1 LGKEVGW
8 FVLGCTLADAVIDSK
23 AQIIDRMNSTI
34 PIAQRGKGAC
44 FVTTHWS
51 VVLGAGQND
60 TTRAQDALGRLCQT
74 YWYPLYAYVR
84 QRGHSPQD
92 AQDLTQEFFAR
103 FLLKKTLREIK
114 REGGKFRSFLLTAM
128 NHFLVDEWRK
138 VNAEKRGAGQI
149 VPLDAHEAETRYG
162 REPVDKITPEKLF
175 EQNWA
180 LALLDTVYTRLEE
193 EYEKDGKK
201 NIFKVLRFCL
211 MGERS
216 EVPYAE
222 LANRLGIT
230 ENTVKTLVHRLRGR
244 YRGLLREEVGQGVA
258 TQAEAEEELRC
269 LFRALAD

>member
-1 LGKEVGW
+1 MSSEDTS
-8 FVLGCTLADAVIDSK
+8 F
-23 AQIIDRMNSTI
+23 AQGDWSRRTF
-34 PIAQRGKGAC
+34 Q
-44 FVTTHWS
+44 TTHWS

-103 FLLKKTLREIK
+103 LLLRKTLREIK

-138 VNAEKRGAGQI
+138 LKAEKRGAGQI
-149 VPLDAHEAETRYG
+149 VSLEGREAETRYG
-162 REPVDKITPEKLF
+162 HEPVDRITPEKLF

-180 LALLDTVYTRLEE
+180 LALLDTVYARLEA
-193 EYEKDGKK
+193 EYQEQGKERV
-201 NIFKVLRFCL
+201 FDVLRFCL
-211 MGERS
+211 MGERGQ
-216 EVPYAE
+216 VPYAE
-222 LANRLGIT
+222 LAKQLGLA

-244 YRGLLREEVGQGVA
+244 YRELLREEVGKGVA
-258 TQAEAEEELRC
+258 TQAEAEAELRC
-269 LFRALAD
+269 LFRALVE

>member
-1 LGKEVGW
+1 MLTIVD
-8 FVLGCTLADAVIDSK
+8 LMS
-23 AQIIDRMNSTI
+23 STI
-34 PIAQRGKGAC
+34 QTEQRNKRAC

-60 TTRAQDALGRLCQT
+60 TARAQDALGKLCQT

-103 FLLKKTLREIK
+103 LLSKQTLRKIK

-138 VNAEKRGAGQI
+138 LKAEKRGAGQI
-149 VPLDAHEAETRYG
+149 VSLDGREAETRYG
-162 REPVDKITPEKLF
+162 RESVDRITPEKLF

-180 LALLDTVYTRLEE
+180 LALLETVYARLEAE
-193 EYEKDGKK
+193 HKEQRKER
-201 NIFKVLRFCL
+201 IFEVLRFCL
-211 MGERS
+211 TGERS
-216 EVPYAE
+216 QAPYAE
-222 LANRLGIT
+222 LAKQLGMA

-244 YRGLLREEVGQGVA
+244 YRELLREEVGQGVA

>member
-1 LGKEVGW
+1 MK
-8 FVLGCTLADAVIDSK
+8 
-23 AQIIDRMNSTI
+23 STI
-34 PIAQRGKGAC
+34 PVAKRSGGAC

-103 FLLKKTLREIK
+103 LLLRKTLREIK

-138 VNAEKRGAGQI
+138 LKAEKRGAGQI
-149 VPLDAHEAETRYG
+149 VSLEGREAETRYG
-162 REPVDKITPEKLF
+162 HEPVDRITPEKLF

-180 LALLDTVYTRLEE
+180 LALLDTVYARLEA
-193 EYEKDGKK
+193 EYQEQGKERV
-201 NIFKVLRFCL
+201 FDVLRFCL
-211 MGERS
+211 MGERGQ
-216 EVPYAE
+216 VPYAE
-222 LANRLGIT
+222 LAKQLGLA

-244 YRGLLREEVGQGVA
+244 YRELLREEVGKGVA
-258 TQAEAEEELRC
+258 TQAEAEAELRC
-269 LFRALAD
+269 LFRALVE